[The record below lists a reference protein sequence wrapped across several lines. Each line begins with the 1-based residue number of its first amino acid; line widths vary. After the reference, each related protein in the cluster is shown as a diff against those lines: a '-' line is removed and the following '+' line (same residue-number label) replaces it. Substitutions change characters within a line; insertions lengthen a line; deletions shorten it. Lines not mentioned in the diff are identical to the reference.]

1 MGSFWYG
8 RCHPIHTQGCHD
20 RCSRPPV
27 GRGWRDYLQGL
38 VEGQEVQV
46 SRIGRLPVDVPAGV
60 QVNVQGSNVHIK
72 GPKGELQ
79 RTFSSLIGIALE
91 KNQVVITR
99 GSDGPEERALHGTT
113 RAVIANM
120 VHGVSAGFVVVLEI
134 EGVGYRSEMDG
145 KTLVLHVGYS
155 HPVRMEPPAGIS
167 FEVELKTRQIKVL
180 GYDREVV
187 GQTAA
192 EIRRVRPPEPYHGKG
207 IRYAGEKI
215 RRKAGKAG
223 KGAK

>member
-1 MGSFWYG
+1 M
-8 RCHPIHTQGCHD
+8 
-20 RCSRPPV
+20 
-27 GRGWRDYLQGL
+27 
-38 VEGQEVQV
+38 
-46 SRIGRLPVDVPAGV
+46 SRIGRLPVEIPAGV

-91 KNQVVITR
+91 NNHVVLTR
-99 GSDGPEERALHGTT
+99 NSDKPEERALHGTT

-120 VHGVSAGFVVVLEI
+120 VHGVSTGFTVVLEV
-134 EGVGYRSEMDG
+134 EGVGYRAEMDG
-145 KTLVLHVGYS
+145 KTLVLNVGYS
-155 HPVRMEPPAGIS
+155 HPVRVEPPAGIS
-167 FEVELKTRQIKVL
+167 FEADQKTRQIKVL

-192 EIRRVRPPEPYHGKG
+192 EIRRMRPPEPYHGKG

>member
-1 MGSFWYG
+1 M
-8 RCHPIHTQGCHD
+8 
-20 RCSRPPV
+20 
-27 GRGWRDYLQGL
+27 
-38 VEGQEVQV
+38 
-46 SRIGRLPVDVPAGV
+46 SRIGRLPVVVPNGV
-60 QVNVQGSNVHIK
+60 QINVQGSDVHVK
-72 GPKGELQ
+72 GPKGELK
-79 RTFSSLIGIALE
+79 RSFSPLLGIALE
-91 KNQVVITR
+91 DGQLVITR
-99 GSDGPEERALHGTT
+99 KSDDPRERALHGTT

-120 VHGVSAGFVVVLEI
+120 VHGVSSGFERVLQV
-134 EGVGYRSEMDG
+134 EGVGYRAELQG
-145 KTLVLHVGYS
+145 KDLALFVGYS
-155 HPVRMEPPAGIS
+155 HPVKFPPPVGIS
-167 FEVELKTRQIKVL
+167 FEVDQKTRQIKVL

>member
-1 MGSFWYG
+1 M
-8 RCHPIHTQGCHD
+8 
-20 RCSRPPV
+20 
-27 GRGWRDYLQGL
+27 
-38 VEGQEVQV
+38 
-46 SRIGRLPVDVPAGV
+46 SRIGRLPVAVPSGV
-60 QVNVQGSNVHIK
+60 QVNVQGSDVHVK
-72 GPKGELQ
+72 GPKGEMK
-79 RTFSSLIGIALE
+79 RTFSSQIEIAME
-91 KNQVVITR
+91 NGQVVVKR
-99 GSDGPEERALHGTT
+99 KSDNAAERALHGTT

-120 VHGVSAGFVVVLEI
+120 VRGVSSGFQVVLEV
-134 EGVGYRSEMDG
+134 EGVGYRAEMSG
-145 KTLVLHVGYS
+145 KDLSLFVGYS
-155 HPVRMEPPAGIS
+155 HPVKVEPATGIS
-167 FEVELKTRQIKVL
+167 FEVDLKTRQIKVN

>member
-1 MGSFWYG
+1 M
-8 RCHPIHTQGCHD
+8 
-20 RCSRPPV
+20 
-27 GRGWRDYLQGL
+27 
-38 VEGQEVQV
+38 
-46 SRIGRLPVDVPAGV
+46 SRIGRLPVDIPASV
-60 QVNVQGSNVHIK
+60 QVKVQGSNVHIK

-91 KNQVVITR
+91 NNQVVLTR
-99 GSDGPEERALHGTT
+99 NSDSPEERALHGTT

-120 VHGVSAGFVVVLEI
+120 VHGVSTGFVVVLEI

-155 HPVRMEPPAGIS
+155 HPVRVEPPAGIS
-167 FEVELKTRQIKVL
+167 YEVDQKARQIKVL
-180 GYDREVV
+180 GFDRELV

>member
-1 MGSFWYG
+1 
-8 RCHPIHTQGCHD
+8 
-20 RCSRPPV
+20 
-27 GRGWRDYLQGL
+27 
-38 VEGQEVQV
+38 V

-60 QVNVQGSNVHIK
+60 QVDVQGSNIHIK

-79 RTFSSLIGIALE
+79 RTFSPLIGIALE
-91 KNQVVITR
+91 NNQVVVSR
-99 GSDGPEERALHGTT
+99 NSDKQEERALHGTT

-120 VHGVSAGFVVVLEI
+120 VHGVSSGFEIVLEV
-134 EGVGYRSEMDG
+134 EGVGYRSEMEG
-145 KTLVLHVGYS
+145 NTLILHVGYS
-155 HPVRMEPPAGIS
+155 HPVRIEPSDGIS
-167 FEVELKTRQIKVL
+167 FESDAKTRQIKVI
-180 GYDREVV
+180 GFNREVV

-223 KGAK
+223 KGAV

>member
-1 MGSFWYG
+1 
-8 RCHPIHTQGCHD
+8 
-20 RCSRPPV
+20 
-27 GRGWRDYLQGL
+27 
-38 VEGQEVQV
+38 
-46 SRIGRLPVDVPAGV
+46 VDVPAGV
-60 QVNVQGSNVHIK
+60 QVDVQGSNVHIK
-72 GPKGELQ
+72 GPKGELK
-79 RTFSSLIGIALE
+79 RSFSPLIGIALE
-91 KNQVVITR
+91 SNQVIVTR
-99 GSDGPEERALHGTT
+99 NSDKPEERALHGTT

-120 VHGVSAGFVVVLEI
+120 VHGVSSGFEVVLEI

-155 HPVRMEPPAGIS
+155 HPVRVEPPAGIA
-167 FEVELKTRQIKVL
+167 FEVDQKIRQIKVT

-207 IRYAGEKI
+207 IRYAGERI

>member
-1 MGSFWYG
+1 
-8 RCHPIHTQGCHD
+8 
-20 RCSRPPV
+20 
-27 GRGWRDYLQGL
+27 
-38 VEGQEVQV
+38 V
-46 SRIGRLPVDVPAGV
+46 SRIGRLPVTIPAGV
-60 QVNVQGSNVHIK
+60 QVDVHGSNVHVK
-72 GPKGELQ
+72 GPKGELK
-79 RTFSSLIGIALE
+79 RTFSSLIDIALE
-91 KNQVVITR
+91 NNQVILKR
-99 GSDGPEERALHGTT
+99 NSDKPEERALHGTT

-120 VHGVSAGFVVVLEI
+120 IQGVSAGFSTVLEV
-134 EGVGYRSEMDG
+134 EGVGYRAEMDG
-145 KTLVLHVGYS
+145 KTLVLNVGYS
-155 HPVRMEPPAGIS
+155 HPVRVEPPAGIT
-167 FEVELKTRQIKVL
+167 FEVDQKTRQIRVM